1 MFEEVVVQD
10 YSEITQLTTV
20 VIERASFL
28 EFLSGGKFLWEFL
41 WQVLTGRV
49 KGGGRT
55 SLHWR
60 YGIFKYN
67 PCSNIIPVQLVP

>member
-49 KGGGRT
+49 KGGGGE
-55 SLHWR
+55 H
-60 YGIFKYN
+60 
-67 PCSNIIPVQLVP
+67 PCIGVMEFSNIIPVQLVL

>member
-20 VIERASFL
+20 VIERTGFL

-49 KGGGRT
+49 KGGGE
-55 SLHWR
+55 H
-60 YGIFKYN
+60 
-67 PCSNIIPVQLVP
+67 PCIGVMEFSNIIPVQI

>member
-41 WQVLTGRV
+41 WQVLTGRG
-49 KGGGRT
+49 KGGGE
-55 SLHWR
+55 H
-60 YGIFKYN
+60 
-67 PCSNIIPVQLVP
+67 PCIGVMEFSNIIPDQI